1 MTERYRP
8 LFFTI
13 LSLTV
18 VWLIIILLYLPK
30 DFEDVSEQ
38 WTASSSPLKIINQE
52 GGGGEEEGAT
62 FHSPPPKQQQQQQDE
77 SLSNTNNYLNI
88 LQEDKQSRHHH
99 VKPPGSLGFMRYFQN
114 KRNKTLLNKIDTLFY
129 EFNPKK
135 FVKDNHLFN
144 ETNSIINKEKHDQGT
159 IKLNTISSPL
169 DQFIKDEGNKL
180 FAFNLL
186 VSNRIGLI
194 RPLPDTRN
202 SKCPP
207 RLLATATKSVAIT
220 NSDNNAISQSTSL
233 ETNNL
238 NAALSSIDSINLNT
252 TSHSSNEPT
261 SKPSSKQN
269 HVIRLKA
276 SIVICYYNEAP
287 SALLRT
293 VYTVLKRSPIHLI
306 EEIIVVDDF
315 SDPEYHINTFESFI
329 NSKLVKLV
337 RTIKREGLIR
347 ARLFGAKLAK
357 GDVLIFLDSH
367 VEANQGWLEPL
378 LEVIQKNTTIIA
390 CPMIDL
396 INAETL
402 IYSSSPMV
410 KGGLN
415 WALNF
420 KWDSVPSNKL
430 ETYDDFIKPIE
441 SPTMAGGLYAI
452 DRLYFYQLG
461 AYDTGMELWGGENVE
476 LSLRIW
482 MCGGKIWILPCS
494 RLGHIFRK
502 RRPYGP
508 EPDQPDSL
516 LINTHRTARVWLDE
530 YIDKFYESSPDAK
543 YLVSGDISQRLEIKH
558 KLRCHNF
565 SWFLD
570 NIYPNLKKELENNS
584 IRLNNSAKPKPNLFS
599 HSTRLDKGTWWIYN
613 KSNTFTRKDRLQR
626 QVPHVYREFE
636 GFDASFKGDTKA
648 AHKKFFNSRAGYL
661 PKLISQFQIQSP
673 GSNFCIES
681 KGAFLSKGFARL
693 VLNHCAEIRRN
704 VDGEILI
711 HNSSILDQLWTET
724 ELHDYRLGDNQC
736 LDLIKNLPL
745 LRKCHNMGTFQ
756 AWSHDDETNDSSIYN
771 SGGLCLGVE
780 RVQAGEP
787 IIVTLCDKQNSK
799 RHITTRNT
807 TKLKKRS
814 HKSRNV
820 DKVFPN
826 WLTGST
832 FRGKRFRDFAIDPL
846 RPIQE
851 WNLMFVNNSM
861 DNHNLRLESNRLS
874 MVSSST

>member
-8 LFFTI
+8 LFLTI

-30 DFEDVSEQ
+30 DFENVSEQ
-38 WTASSSPLKIINQE
+38 WTASSSPLKIFNQDGGR
-52 GGGGEEEGAT
+52 GGGRGRGRGGEDEDEEGAT
-62 FHSPPPKQQQQQQDE
+62 FHSPPKQQDE

-88 LQEDKQSRHHH
+88 FEEDKRSRHHLI
-99 VKPPGSLGFMRYFQN
+99 KPPRSLGFMRYFQN

-129 EFNPKK
+129 EFNLKK
-135 FVKDNHLFN
+135 SIKDNHSFN
-144 ETNSIINKEKHDQGT
+144 ETNSFLNSITSKEKHDQET
-159 IKLNTISSPL
+159 IKLNTIGSPL
-169 DQFIKDEGNKL
+169 DQYIKDEGNKL

-207 RLLATATKSVAIT
+207 RILATATKSVTIS
-220 NSDNNAISQSTSL
+220 SDNTILQSTSL

-238 NAALSSIDSINLNT
+238 NALSIDSINSN
-252 TSHSSNEPT
+252 TSHSSNPT
-261 SKPSSKQN
+261 SKLTIPLLTRQN
-269 HVIRLKA
+269 VIRLKA

-293 VYTVLKRSPIHLI
+293 IYTVLKRSPIHLI

-315 SDPEYHINTFESFI
+315 SNLEYHINTFESFI

-337 RTIKREGLIR
+337 RTTKREGLIR

-378 LEVIQKNTTIIA
+378 LEVIQENTTIIA

-430 ETYDDFIKPIE
+430 ETYDDFIRPIE

-452 DRLYFYQLG
+452 NRLYFYQLG

-476 LSLRIW
+476 FSLRIW
-482 MCGGKIWILPCS
+482 MCGGKIWIIPCS

-543 YLVSGDISQRLEIKH
+543 YLISGDISQRLEIKH
-558 KLRCHNF
+558 KLECRNF

-570 NIYPNLKKELENNS
+570 NIYPNLKKEIENNS
-584 IRLNNSAKPKPNLFS
+584 ILLNNSAKPKPNLFS
-599 HSTRLDKGTWWIYN
+599 HSTRLDKGAWWMYN

-626 QVPHVYREFE
+626 QVPHVHRELEGFE
-636 GFDASFKGDTKA
+636 GNLKGDKVA
-648 AHKKFFNSRAGYL
+648 RRKLFNSRAGYL
-661 PKLISQFQIQSP
+661 PKLISQFQIQSS
-673 GSNFCIES
+673 GSDFCIES
-681 KGAFLSKGFARL
+681 KGAFLSKGFTRL
-693 VLNHCAEIRRN
+693 VLSHCAEIRRN

-756 AWSHDDETNDSSIYN
+756 AWSHDGQTNDSSIYN

-814 HKSRNV
+814 HKLRNM

-832 FRGKRFRDFAIDPL
+832 LRGKRFRDFAIDPL
-846 RPIQE
+846 RPSQE
-851 WNLMFVNNSM
+851 WNLIFVNNSM
-861 DNHNLRLESNRLS
+861 DNHNSI
-874 MVSSST
+874 

>member
-8 LFFTI
+8 LFLTI

-18 VWLIIILLYLPK
+18 LWLIIILLYLPK
-30 DFEDVSEQ
+30 DLEDVSEQ
-38 WTASSSPLKIINQE
+38 WTASSSPLKINNLHQHQ
-52 GGGGEEEGAT
+52 EEGLAT
-62 FHSPPPKQQQQQQDE
+62 FQSPPIQQDE
-77 SLSNTNNYLNI
+77 STLTSNNYDIKDIKLGHNHI
-88 LQEDKQSRHHH
+88 
-99 VKPPGSLGFMRYFQN
+99 KPPDTLGFMRYFHN
-114 KRNKTLLNKIDTLFY
+114 KRNKTLLSKIDTLFY
-129 EFNPKK
+129 EFNPEESKENFILNDSNSSLLVISKK
-135 FVKDNHLFN
+135 Q
-144 ETNSIINKEKHDQGT
+144 HDQES
-159 IKLNTISSPL
+159 IKLNTIRSPL
-169 DQFIKDEGNKL
+169 DQYIRNEGNKL

-186 VSNRIGLI
+186 ASNRIGLI

-202 SKCPP
+202 SKCPRILAIEAHASNP
-207 RLLATATKSVAIT
+207 TLATKTISKIATIS
-220 NSDNNAISQSTSL
+220 SDNVTLQSTSL
-233 ETNNL
+233 ETEAKTLSESVNL
-238 NAALSSIDSINLNT
+238 T
-252 TSHSSNEPT
+252 TSHSVDSVSKSN
-261 SKPSSKQN
+261 SLIIKN
-269 HVIRLKA
+269 VISLKA

-293 VYTVLKRSPIHLI
+293 IYTVLKRSPIHLI
-306 EEIIVVDDF
+306 EEIIIVDDF
-315 SDPEYHINTFESFI
+315 SNLEYHFDTFKSFI
-329 NSKLVKLV
+329 NTNLVKLV
-337 RTIKREGLIR
+337 RTAKREGLIR

-378 LEVIQKNTTIIA
+378 LQVVQENKTTIA

-415 WALNF
+415 WSLNF
-420 KWDSVPSNKL
+420 KWDSVPSSRL
-430 ETYDDFIKPIE
+430 MTYDDFIRPIE

-452 DRLYFYQLG
+452 DRRFFHQLG

-476 LSLRIW
+476 MSLRIW
-482 MCGGKIWILPCS
+482 MCGGKILILPCS

-530 YIDKFYESSPDAK
+530 YIDKFYESSPDAR

-558 KLRCHNF
+558 KLKCHNF

-570 NIYPNLKKELENNS
+570 NIYPNLKKGIENSHILLQSS
-584 IRLNNSAKPKPNLFS
+584 IKPKPNLFS
-599 HSTRLDKGTWWIYN
+599 HSPRLDKDTRWFYD
-613 KSNTFTRKDRLQR
+613 KSATLSRNNRLQR

-636 GFDASFKGDTKA
+636 KFEGNLKSDSTS
-648 AHKKFFNSRAGYL
+648 HKRFFNSRAGYL
-661 PKLISQFQIQSP
+661 PKLISQFQIQSS

-681 KGAFLSKGFARL
+681 RGAFLTKGFTRL

-756 AWSHDDETNDSSIYN
+756 AWSHDDETKDSNIYN

-799 RHITTRNT
+799 RHIVTRNT

-814 HKSRNV
+814 HKSRIL
-820 DKVFPN
+820 DRVFPN

-832 FRGKRFRDFAIDPL
+832 LRGGRFRDFAMNPL
-846 RPIQE
+846 RPSQE
-851 WNLMFVNNSM
+851 WNLIFVNNSLN
-861 DNHNLRLESNRLS
+861 NHSSRLENN
-874 MVSSST
+874 